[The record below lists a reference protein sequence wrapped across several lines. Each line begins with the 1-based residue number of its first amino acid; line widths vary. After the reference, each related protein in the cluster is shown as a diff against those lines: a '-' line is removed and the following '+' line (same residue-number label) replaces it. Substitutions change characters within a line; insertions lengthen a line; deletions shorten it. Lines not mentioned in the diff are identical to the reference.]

1 MAKIAG
7 TDYRGGGPQHTADT
21 LPSRAED
28 TPPIAVARMKM
39 QASVAELLHD
49 WHDFYLLVGTA
60 SATLVG
66 LMFVAASIGTQV
78 FDPTHAPGFRA
89 FISPTVMHFTATLI
103 ICVLVTI
110 PAHSRLPL
118 AALLAIGGLVGSA
131 YTGWLLAQIVVRRRF
146 QVDAVDR
153 VFYGGMPAVG
163 YLMVLVAGLMLLD
176 QSEIAPDVL
185 AVAILALLLTAIRN
199 AWDMMM
205 WIVIRTPGGQPATA
219 ATATDNA
226 RAPGGADDAG

>member
-1 MAKIAG
+1 
-7 TDYRGGGPQHTADT
+7 
-21 LPSRAED
+21 
-28 TPPIAVARMKM
+28 M

-78 FDPTHAPGFRA
+78 FDRSHGPAFGA
-89 FISPTVMHFTATLI
+89 FISPTVAHFTATLV

-118 AALLAIGGLVGSA
+118 AVLLAIGGTAGSA

-146 QVDAVDR
+146 GVDAVDR
-153 VFYGGMPAVG
+153 LFYAALPAAG
-163 YLMVLVAGLMLLD
+163 YVMVLAAGLLLMD
-176 QSEIAPDVL
+176 ESAIGPDVL
-185 AVAILALLLTAIRN
+185 AVAILALLLTAIRH

-205 WIVIRTPGGQPATA
+205 WIVIRTPGGQPAA
-219 ATATDNA
+219 ADG
-226 RAPGGADDAG
+226 APAPKGAGDAG